1 MVQRGFV
8 MSKKQKNKSVSMSK
22 GNRIAVIII
31 GAFLAVGS
39 LLPVAMTL
47 FGQTGYITEINSS
60 ERFGGAVGSGA
71 LPNTYEWHIS
81 YTFKTK
87 DGKYETGS
95 ITAVGDAVSSKS
107 GLRVGSPVRYFTLI
121 PAYNTPGEGL
131 YDNNAYMFLL
141 VTAVGVW
148 MVTLGARKGKPSK
161 TPAQRS
167 REYQAAKTSPP
178 SVRTKPPSR
187 VKAAQPINNSGGNK
201 MFCGKCGTQLGADA
215 KFCNNCG
222 ASQQAPVTEPDW
234 DSFEYSDTPLTAN
247 EENRL
252 AELATEEEWLEE
264 FELNLDENVT
274 NAAYCRRT
282 LAIVEWRRSN
292 GR

>member
-1 MVQRGFV
+1 
-8 MSKKQKNKSVSMSK
+8 MSKKKSTGMSK
-22 GNRIAVIII
+22 GNRIAFIII

-39 LLPVAMTL
+39 LLPVATTV

-60 ERFGGAVGSGA
+60 ERFGGAVGDGA
-71 LPNTYEWHIS
+71 LPNTYEWHVS

-87 DGKYETGS
+87 DGKLETGS

-121 PAYNTPGEGL
+121 PAYNTPGESL

-167 REYQAAKTSPP
+167 REYQSTQAAKLNPP
-178 SVRTKPPSR
+178 PVGAKQSSR
-187 VKAAQPINNSGGNK
+187 VKAAQPIRIDGGNK
-201 MFCGKCGTQLGADA
+201 MFCENCGAQLNDTAQ
-215 KFCNNCG
+215 FCKNCG
-222 ASQQAPVTEPDW
+222 ASQ
-234 DSFEYSDTPLTAN
+234 S
-247 EENRL
+247 
-252 AELATEEEWLEE
+252 
-264 FELNLDENVT
+264 
-274 NAAYCRRT
+274 
-282 LAIVEWRRSN
+282 
-292 GR
+292 